1 MAIGHLRLAAATVLL
16 ASAAPAGL
24 ALAMGGGGGMG
35 GGSASVPSVSAPRYD
50 ASAEYQHGM
59 TDFAAKYKD
68 AVRDFEHVTEA
79 APEVAT
85 GWFMLGNARNAAGD
99 IKGAAHAYDK
109 AVKIDPKPIAPR
121 RDLALSLAKLN
132 QKDKADKALTELK
145 SEAAACGDTCPDAAD
160 LKAAV
165 TAVEAAMNPVAPA
178 AYVPPTGGLL
188 FQSGAGDA
196 AYVQAVSLINERR
209 WNAALASLDK
219 AELAFGPHP
228 DILTYKGYVWRKLGD
243 LIKAEGYYRAAL
255 AAAPGHRGAS
265 EYYGELKV
273 IKGDMAGARVMLAK
287 LDAECAFG
295 CSRSRRSCAGGSRW
309 ATTRSL
315 LIALSLRTDPGGRR
329 RRPAAAARH
338 ALAGPGG
345 RCQRAADPAR
355 ERVPAAASRCRGG
368 L

>member
-1 MAIGHLRLAAATVLL
+1 MAIGRLKWAAATVLL

-24 ALAMGGGGGMG
+24 VMAMGGGGGMG
-35 GGSASVPSVSAPRYD
+35 GGAASVPSISARKYD

-59 TDFAAKYKD
+59 TDFDAAKYKD

-99 IKGAAHAYDK
+99 IKGAAHAYEK

-121 RDLALSLAKLN
+121 RDWALSLAKLN
-132 QKDKADKALTELK
+132 QKDKADKQLTDLK
-145 SEAAACGDTCPDAAD
+145 TAAAACGDTCPDAAD

-165 TAVEAAMNPVAPA
+165 AAVEAAINPVAPA
-178 AYVPPTGGLL
+178 AYVAPTSGLL
-188 FQSGAGDA
+188 FQSGEGDA

-209 WNAALASLDK
+209 WPEALASLDK

-243 LIKAEGYYRAAL
+243 LTKAEGYYRAAL

-273 IKGDMAGARVMLAK
+273 IRGDMAGARVMLAK

-295 CSRSRRSCAGGSRW
+295 CAEAEELRRW
-309 ATTRSL
+309 V
-315 LIALSLRTDPGGRR
+315 ALG
-329 RRPAAAARH
+329 H
-338 ALAGPGG
+338 
-345 RCQRAADPAR
+345 DPA
-355 ERVPAAASRCRGG
+355 S
-368 L
+368 